1 MKTIGQPLDFL
12 GVNYYARH
20 HFTDDPGQLWPATE
34 PIAGPVAK
42 ASMCWEIY
50 PQGLTDVLAELSR
63 DYIGQ
68 TPVYIAEN
76 GVAADDRLIGGA
88 VNDPE
93 RIDFIQ
99 RHLQAMKRAIDLGV
113 NLKGFFYWSL
123 LDNYEW
129 ALGYEKR
136 FGLVHVDFD
145 TLQRPPKAS
154 YHALAKA
161 LSG

>member
-1 MKTIGQPLDFL
+1 MNIIGQNIDFIEL
-12 GVNYYARH
+12 NYYARH
-20 HFTDDPGQLWPATE
+20 HFTDDPGQPWPATQ
-34 PIAGPVAK
+34 PIARPLAETSTG
-42 ASMCWEIY
+42 WEIY

-63 DYIGQ
+63 DHIGQ

-113 NLKGFFYWSL
+113 NLKRFFYWSL
-123 LDNYEW
+123 LDNYE
-129 ALGYEKR
+129 
-136 FGLVHVDFD
+136 
-145 TLQRPPKAS
+145 
-154 YHALAKA
+154 
-161 LSG
+161 